1 MKSHFCLLLLYFG
14 LEMFPE
20 RAMGWRLSPY
30 TVVPLGSCGTLTMWD
45 PEDKISSLKICPLRV
60 CWNPS
65 PLLYTTLFPGC
76 MNSINFS
83 AIHSS
88 LRYGTLPW
96 PQMHQGETTLH
107 WNIWNCE
114 SNTPFLLISYCVSGI
129 FIGTRSQLTHFQAPE
144 GEQQYSNIV
153 WNHWGAGLSYLSVLI
168 SLLEISSTKMTAKL
182 HSYFHIPVND
192 SANMKALW
200 MLHNTVSY
208 NPVGSNTSFVLLNR
222 VSKISPQFG
231 LVKNR
236 LTVKISV
243 IWEMY
248 NTYQDSKKWHQFRLK
263 SARKHYH
270 F

>member
-1 MKSHFCLLLLYFG
+1 MLTEHAETQRIKSIHSASRPDLVRLKLATKTHSQKNRDINDMKSHFCLLLLYFG

-20 RAMGWRLSPY
+20 RSMGWRLSPY
-30 TVVPLGSCGTLTMWD
+30 TVVPLGSCGTLTRWD

-65 PLLYTTLFPGC
+65 PLLYTILFPGC
-76 MNSINFS
+76 MNSIKFS

-144 GEQQYSNIV
+144 GEQ
-153 WNHWGAGLSYLSVLI
+153 
-168 SLLEISSTKMTAKL
+168 
-182 HSYFHIPVND
+182 
-192 SANMKALW
+192 
-200 MLHNTVSY
+200 
-208 NPVGSNTSFVLLNR
+208 
-222 VSKISPQFG
+222 
-231 LVKNR
+231 
-236 LTVKISV
+236 
-243 IWEMY
+243 
-248 NTYQDSKKWHQFRLK
+248 
-263 SARKHYH
+263 
-270 F
+270 